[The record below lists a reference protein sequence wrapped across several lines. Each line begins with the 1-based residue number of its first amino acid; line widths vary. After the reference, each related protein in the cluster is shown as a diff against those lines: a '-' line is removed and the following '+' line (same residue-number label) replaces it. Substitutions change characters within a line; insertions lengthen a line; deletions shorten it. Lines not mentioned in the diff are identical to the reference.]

1 MLPKELVAQVRR
13 LEIATRKDVAE
24 TFAGA
29 YASVF
34 KGRGMAFSEVRPYQP
49 GDDVRTID
57 WNVTARMQ
65 EPYVKVFTE
74 ERELTVMLLVDRS
87 ASQAFGTVEATK
99 GALAARVAAL
109 LAFSAIRSGDRVG
122 AITFS
127 DGIESFVPP
136 KKGKRHVLG
145 LVAELLQARPEGRGT
160 ELGPALE
167 LLGRVAR
174 RRSIVFLLSDFL
186 FSPAAETPLRVV
198 AERHDLIPVVF
209 SDPFEEA
216 LAPLGITTVVDPET
230 GRRVEVDLRSRGMR
244 RRYQAL
250 RDGERERRR
259 RLFRKLRV
267 SPVELR
273 SGEDPIGPLA
283 AFFEERRRRG
293 RAR

>member
-1 MLPKELVAQVRR
+1 MLPKELVVQARR

-49 GDDVRTID
+49 GDEVRTID

-65 EPYVKVFTE
+65 APYVKVFTE

-87 ASQAFGTVEATK
+87 ASQGFGTVEATK
-99 GALAARVAAL
+99 DALAARIAAL

-122 AITFS
+122 AILFS
-127 DGIESFVPP
+127 DRIERFLPP
-136 KKGKRHVLG
+136 KKGKRHALG
-145 LVAELLQARPEGRGT
+145 LITELLRTQPEGIGT
-160 ELGPALE
+160 ELGPALD
-167 LLGRVAR
+167 LLGRVTR
-174 RRSIVFLLSDFL
+174 RRTIVFLLSDFL
-186 FSPAAETPLRVV
+186 FPPAVETPLRVV

-209 SDPFEEA
+209 SDPFEDR

-230 GRRVEVDLRSRGMR
+230 GRRVEVDLRSRGVR

-250 RDGERERRR
+250 REGERERRQ
-259 RLFRKLRV
+259 RLFRRLRV
-267 SPVELR
+267 SPIELR
-273 SGEDPIGPLA
+273 GGEDPVGPLA
-283 AFFEERRRRG
+283 AFFEGRRG
-293 RAR
+293 RRVR